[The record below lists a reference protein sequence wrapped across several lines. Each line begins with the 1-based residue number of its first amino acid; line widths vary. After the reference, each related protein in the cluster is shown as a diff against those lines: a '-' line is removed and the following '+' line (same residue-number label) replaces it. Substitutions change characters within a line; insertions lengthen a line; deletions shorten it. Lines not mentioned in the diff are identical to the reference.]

1 MKNILLEIINNDT
14 SCNKSSTRYLSKS
27 HPELWKDIL
36 DKTDFLPDT
45 AKPKQRIWHIL
56 NDIWEI
62 PKCPVT
68 GLEVKWW
75 ENRYLETA
83 NRSAKTTLMNKN
95 GKLNNRT
102 SEINEKRRLGN
113 LKAVANGRKYRS
125 KETYTEEQK
134 NKTKKTCLKRYGV
147 DNPFYSSVIIEK
159 IKEKNLEKWGVEW
172 AIQHPL
178 VRKKLS
184 DTLIN
189 KGATPLNLRSE
200 FRKYRDEVKRLT
212 EISYNQN
219 KIIINPGNLSRKEF
233 NIDHI
238 YSISDGFKNS
248 IPLEIISHWTNLRM
262 LLAKDN
268 QIKNKRSDKT
278 KEQLFE
284 DYKNSKKN

>member
-1 MKNILLEIINNDT
+1 
-14 SCNKSSTRYLSKS
+14 
-27 HPELWKDIL
+27 
-36 DKTDFLPDT
+36 
-45 AKPKQRIWHIL
+45 
-56 NDIWEI
+56 
-62 PKCPVT
+62 
-68 GLEVKWW
+68 
-75 ENRYLETA
+75 
-83 NRSAKTTLMNKN
+83 
-95 GKLNNRT
+95 
-102 SEINEKRRLGN
+102 
-113 LKAVANGRKYRS
+113 
-125 KETYTEEQK
+125 
-134 NKTKKTCLKRYGV
+134 
-147 DNPFYSSVIIEK
+147 
-159 IKEKNLEKWGVEW
+159 LEKWGVEW

-184 DTLIN
+184 NTLIN